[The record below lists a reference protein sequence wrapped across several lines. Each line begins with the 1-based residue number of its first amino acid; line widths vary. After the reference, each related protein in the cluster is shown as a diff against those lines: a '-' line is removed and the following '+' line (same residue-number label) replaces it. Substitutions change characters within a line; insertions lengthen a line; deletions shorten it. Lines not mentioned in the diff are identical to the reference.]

1 MGTIVGL
8 KRSICGIF
16 TSMDIKKPENILS
29 QYDFIVFALLFGSH
43 ASQKVHT
50 MSDLDIAIY
59 TDSEIDLLMMGEI
72 IAALEA
78 EMNTKVDLVVLNDL
92 YKTDPKLAFNITDNH
107 EVIFCRDR
115 ECYIDFKTMSMKY
128 YFDIAPM
135 YEMFDKAPKERL
147 KNGTYGKVL

>member
-8 KRSICGIF
+8 KRSIYAILTG
-16 TSMDIKKPENILS
+16 MDIKKLKNILS

-43 ASQKVHT
+43 ASQRTHA

-59 TDSEIDLLMMGEI
+59 TDGEIDLLTMGEM
-72 IAALEA
+72 IATLEA
-78 EMNTKVDLVVLNDL
+78 EMDTKVDLVVLNDL

-107 EVIFCRDR
+107 RMILCWNQER
-115 ECYIDFKTMSMKY
+115 YIDFKTMSMKY

-135 YEMFDKAPKERL
+135 YEMFDKALKERL
-147 KNGTYGKVL
+147 KNGTYGKA